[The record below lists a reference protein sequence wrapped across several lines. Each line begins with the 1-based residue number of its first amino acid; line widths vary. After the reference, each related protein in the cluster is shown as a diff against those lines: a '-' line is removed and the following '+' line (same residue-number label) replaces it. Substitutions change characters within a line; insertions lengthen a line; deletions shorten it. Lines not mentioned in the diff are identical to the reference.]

1 MAEDRDFI
9 RVPRS
14 ALADVRWPAIPASGP
29 ATLLALQFE
38 LEHSQWWSPEVLAR
52 QQMIQAAALLAHAAK
67 SVPYYAHRLTAA
79 GSDLAISPEALALLW
94 PTIPILT
101 RADVAGQGEILR
113 SAALPP
119 GHGTVQNARTSGT
132 SGSPLTIA
140 KSQLEQLM
148 WQALTLREELWH
160 ERDWRGRIAVIRGF
174 GEARY
179 KSREGVA
186 LPDWGS
192 PLADVYSTGPAFALD
207 YSVAVK
213 DQGEWLVRCAP
224 DYLLTDAGNL
234 KQLAAYFHTHGLA
247 LPKLRDVRAVGDVV
261 DDDLRRLC
269 RDAWGV
275 KIADIYS
282 CTEAGYLAF
291 SCPEQGTLHVQA
303 ESVIVEVLDRA
314 GKPCATGEEGDVVVT
329 PLLNF
334 AMPLIRYAVGD
345 RAVVGA
351 PCTCGR
357 GLPTLKSIGRSPAVT
372 AN

>member
-1 MAEDRDFI
+1 M
-9 RVPRS
+9 
-14 ALADVRWPAIPASGP
+14 RWPAIPASGP

-38 LEHSQWWSPEVLAR
+38 LEQSQWWRPEVLAR
-52 QQMIQAAALLAHAAK
+52 QQMTQAAPLLAHAAK
-67 SVPYYAHRLTAA
+67 TVPYYARRTAVA
-79 GSDLAISPEALALLW
+79 GSDTAISPEALALLW
-94 PTIPILT
+94 PAIPILT
-101 RADVAGQGEILR
+101 RAEVAGQCELLR
-113 SAALPP
+113 SAALPS
-119 GHGTVQNARTSGT
+119 GHGTVQNATTSGT
-132 SGSPLTIA
+132 SGTPLTIA

-160 ERDWRGRIAVIRGF
+160 QRDWRGRIAVVRGF

-179 KSREGVA
+179 KSRNGVA

-213 DQGEWLVRCAP
+213 DQAEWLVRCDP

-234 KQLAAYFHTHGLA
+234 RHLATYFRTHGIA

-261 DDDLRRLC
+261 DGDLRQLC
-269 RDAWGV
+269 REAWNV
-275 KIADIYS
+275 KIVDIYS

-291 SCPEQGTLHVQA
+291 SCPEQGTLHMQA

-314 GKPCATGEEGDVVVT
+314 GKPCAPGEEGEVVVT

-345 RAVVGA
+345 RAVVGE
-351 PCTCGR
+351 PCPCGR
-357 GLPTLKSIGRSPAVT
+357 GLPTLKSVGRSPTVT